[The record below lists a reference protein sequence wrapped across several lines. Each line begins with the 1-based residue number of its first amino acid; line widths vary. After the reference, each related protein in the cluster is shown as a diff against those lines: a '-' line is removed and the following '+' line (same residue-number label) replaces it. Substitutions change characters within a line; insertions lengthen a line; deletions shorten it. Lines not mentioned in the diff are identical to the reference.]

1 METNN
6 TIKSKITRGDI
17 FYYDFGNNSGSIQ
30 NGRRPVIIIQANEL
44 NENSPTVIVAAL
56 TTAVKKRYLPSHIYL
71 GAEFGLQEPSMVLL
85 EQLRTVNKSELLE
98 YVGTVDDERMLKIV
112 GNGIKKTFGL
122 WFYHTYRTSDI
133 RCLCSKCLSD
143 YKNNRDYIVK
153 RVDPFKRVKDKC
165 DRCSN
170 YGYDYFVVDKRQSH
184 TQLHQSANRRYE
196 VG

>member
-71 GAEFGLQEPSMVLL
+71 GAEFGLHEPSMVLL

-184 TQLHQSANRRYE
+184 
-196 VG
+196 